1 MICNKRMRKMKR
13 GICAQKDSLPLVYI
27 RSKNDIKHISNITN
41 TNEIQRSHTI
51 IKQYKKKKKL

>member
-1 MICNKRMRKMKR
+1 MKR

-51 IKQYKKKKKL
+51 IKQYKKKRNYNT